1 MLSRPPVHSFVP
13 SWEMSMQLAPSVWPW
28 NCLGRPGRG
37 EGKPQGST
45 DCYADSCPR
54 EMPTLSQQ
62 NSKLWST
69 VPQGSFPT
77 PLEHLSQGRDSHEVT
92 GRRDSDPE
100 ALLHT

>member
-62 NSKLWST
+62 NSKLVHGPPGLLSDST
-69 VPQGSFPT
+69 RA
-77 PLEHLSQGRDSHEVT
+77 SQPGP
-92 GRRDSDPE
+92 GL
-100 ALLHT
+100 A